1 MRNARQEVNSSGK
14 MASHTSVP
22 YPPPLP
28 ESKDRLLNIKPEKT
42 RMKVECPFQSSLF
55 RPNTLYDTVTVRTS
69 GQGKS
74 AILWSQ
80 LETNF
85 SGS

>member
-1 MRNARQEVNSSGK
+1 M
-14 MASHTSVP
+14 
-22 YPPPLP
+22 
-28 ESKDRLLNIKPEKT
+28 KD
-42 RMKVECPFQSSLF
+42 ECPFQSSPF
-55 RPNTLYDTVTVRTS
+55 RPNTLYDIVTVRSS